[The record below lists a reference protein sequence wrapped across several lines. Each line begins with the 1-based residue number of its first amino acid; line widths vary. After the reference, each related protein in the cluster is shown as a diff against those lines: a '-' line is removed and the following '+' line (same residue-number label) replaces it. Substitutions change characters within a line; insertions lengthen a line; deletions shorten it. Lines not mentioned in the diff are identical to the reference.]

1 MDDIKYSI
9 RALLQDED
17 QCPEQFADTLRSNFG
32 GNNARVK
39 SCLIK
44 VIEEERE
51 AITEK
56 LMKCERID
64 PTIYNKVI
72 TIYDCYRSL
81 P

>member
-17 QCPEQFADTLRSNFG
+17 QSPKEFADKLRSNFG

-56 LMKCERID
+56 MIRCERID
-64 PTIYNKVI
+64 PTIYNNVI
-72 TIYDCYRSL
+72 TIYDCYVAL

>member
-17 QCPEQFADTLRSNFG
+17 QCPEQFADMLRSNFG

-64 PTIYNKVI
+64 PTIYNNVI
-72 TIYDCYRSL
+72 TIYDCYASL

>member
-1 MDDIKYSI
+1 MDTIKYSI

-17 QCPEQFADTLRSNFG
+17 QCPQSFADILKINFG
-32 GNNARVK
+32 ENNERVK

-44 VIEEERE
+44 VIEQERE

-56 LMKCERID
+56 LIKCERID
-64 PTIYNKVI
+64 PTIYNKVL
-72 TIYDCYRSL
+72 TIYDCYASL